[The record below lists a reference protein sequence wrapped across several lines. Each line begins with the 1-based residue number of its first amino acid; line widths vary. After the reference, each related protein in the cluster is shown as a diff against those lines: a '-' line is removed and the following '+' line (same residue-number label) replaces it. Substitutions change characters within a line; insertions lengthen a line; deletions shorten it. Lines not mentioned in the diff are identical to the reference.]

1 MNPHHER
8 EMAAEDI
15 QFRHAVKIQTRFN
28 DFDMFG
34 HANNGAYLQYCD
46 VAKLAYF
53 SQFLDGGHF
62 DPTSTGM
69 VIASIKC
76 DFIHQIVPS
85 DEVEVLS
92 AVTHIGN
99 TSLVL
104 EQRVVSNNRRQLHA
118 SVRNI
123 MVQFDPSAQSTV
135 PISELWRNRFIA
147 FEGHP
152 L

>member
-1 MNPHHER
+1 MDNTLPE
-8 EMAAEDI
+8 I
-15 QFRHAVKIQTRFN
+15 TFRHHTPIQTRFN

-53 SQFLDGGHF
+53 SQFLPDGHF
-62 DPTSTGM
+62 DPTTTGL

-76 DFIHQIVPS
+76 DFLHQIVPADS
-85 DEVEVLS
+85 VEVLT

-104 EQRVVSNNRRQLHA
+104 EQRVVSGGGAIVHA
-118 SVRNI
+118 TVRNI
-123 MVQFDPSAQSTV
+123 MVQFDPAAGSTV
-135 PISELWRNRFIA
+135 PISDHWRHA
-147 FEGHP
+147 LAAYEGHA
-152 L
+152 LD